1 MVNIMNILNA
11 TFRTIFFYF
20 FIIVVFRLMGKREIG
35 ELSLMDLVVSLLIAE
50 LVAISIENYDESM
63 LLTII
68 PIVILLVF
76 EIIFGVL
83 SVKSEK
89 FRTLV
94 DGKPSLII
102 NKGKIN
108 KTEMKKQRYSL
119 DDLLLQLREKDVSD
133 IREVDYAILEING
146 KLSVFKKKDNN
157 RNTFP
162 LPIIIDGKVDFYNLY
177 SIKKSNSW
185 LLNTLINKNI
195 KVEDVFYSFYQNNEL
210 YIIKNSEAKN

>member
-1 MVNIMNILNA
+1 MVNIMNILNV

-89 FRTLV
+89 FRILV

-119 DDLLLQLREKDVSD
+119 DDLMLELRNNNIEDLTQVKF
-133 IREVDYAILEING
+133 AILENNGRLNLYKNDTSDIPFPLILDGCVQKDTLNYIN
-146 KLSVFKKKDNN
+146 KDLDWLIDNLDNKNLNIEDIFYAFYKDN
-157 RNTFP
+157 
-162 LPIIIDGKVDFYNLY
+162 KVY
-177 SIKKSNSW
+177 
-185 LLNTLINKNI
+185 
-195 KVEDVFYSFYQNNEL
+195 V
-210 YIIKNSEAKN
+210 IKNDELS

>member
-1 MVNIMNILNA
+1 MVNIMNILNV

-68 PIVILLVF
+68 PIAILLVF

-89 FRTLV
+89 FRILV

-119 DDLLLQLREKDVSD
+119 DDLMLELRNNNIEDLTQVKF
-133 IREVDYAILEING
+133 AILENNG
-146 KLSVFKKKDNN
+146 RLNLYKNDTSDIP
-157 RNTFP
+157 FP
-162 LPIIIDGKVDFYNLY
+162 LIIDGCVQKDT
-177 SIKKSNSW
+177 
-185 LLNTLINKNI
+185 LNYINKDLDWLIDNLDNKNLNI
-195 KVEDVFYSFYQNNEL
+195 EDIFYAFYKDNKVYV
-210 YIIKNSEAKN
+210 IKNDELS

>member
-119 DDLLLQLREKDVSD
+119 DDLMLELRNNNIEDLTQV
-133 IREVDYAILEING
+133 RFAILENNGRLNLYKNDTSDIPFPLILDGCVQKDTLSYIN
-146 KLSVFKKKDNN
+146 KDLDWLIDNLDNKNLNIEDIFYAFYKDN
-157 RNTFP
+157 
-162 LPIIIDGKVDFYNLY
+162 KVY
-177 SIKKSNSW
+177 
-185 LLNTLINKNI
+185 
-195 KVEDVFYSFYQNNEL
+195 V
-210 YIIKNSEAKN
+210 IKNDELS

>member
-1 MVNIMNILNA
+1 MVNIMNILNVA
-11 TFRTIFFYF
+11 FRTIFFYF

-68 PIVILLVF
+68 PIAILLVF

-89 FRTLV
+89 FRILV

-119 DDLLLQLREKDVSD
+119 DDLMLELRNNNIEDLTQVKF
-133 IREVDYAILEING
+133 AILENNGRLNLYKNDTSDIPFPLILDGCVQKDTLNYIN
-146 KLSVFKKKDNN
+146 KDLDWLIDNLDNKNLNIEDIFYAFYKDN
-157 RNTFP
+157 
-162 LPIIIDGKVDFYNLY
+162 KVY
-177 SIKKSNSW
+177 
-185 LLNTLINKNI
+185 
-195 KVEDVFYSFYQNNEL
+195 V
-210 YIIKNSEAKN
+210 IKNDELS

>member
-1 MVNIMNILNA
+1 MVNIMNILNV
-11 TFRTIFFYF
+11 TFRTIFLYF

-68 PIVILLVF
+68 PIAILLVF

-89 FRTLV
+89 FRILV

-119 DDLLLQLREKDVSD
+119 DDLMLELRNNNIEDLTQVKF
-133 IREVDYAILEING
+133 AILENNG
-146 KLSVFKKKDNN
+146 RLNLYKNDTSDIP
-157 RNTFP
+157 FP
-162 LPIIIDGKVDFYNLY
+162 LIIDGCVQKDT
-177 SIKKSNSW
+177 
-185 LLNTLINKNI
+185 LNYINKDLDWLIDNLDNKNLNI
-195 KVEDVFYSFYQNNEL
+195 EDIFYAFYKDNKVYV
-210 YIIKNSEAKN
+210 IKNDELS

>member
-1 MVNIMNILNA
+1 MVNIMNILNV

-68 PIVILLVF
+68 PIAILLVF

-89 FRTLV
+89 FRILV

-119 DDLLLQLREKDVSD
+119 DDLMLELRNNNIEDLTQVKF
-133 IREVDYAILEING
+133 AILENNGRLNLYKNDTSDIPFPLILDVCVQKDTVNDIN
-146 KLSVFKKKDNN
+146 KDLDWLIDNLDNKNLNIEDIFYAFYKDN
-157 RNTFP
+157 
-162 LPIIIDGKVDFYNLY
+162 KVY
-177 SIKKSNSW
+177 
-185 LLNTLINKNI
+185 
-195 KVEDVFYSFYQNNEL
+195 V
-210 YIIKNSEAKN
+210 IKNDELR

>member
-1 MVNIMNILNA
+1 MNILNV

-50 LVAISIENYDESM
+50 LVAISIANYDESM

-68 PIVILLVF
+68 PIAILLVF

-89 FRTLV
+89 FRILV

-119 DDLLLQLREKDVSD
+119 DDLMLELRNNNIEDLTQVKF
-133 IREVDYAILEING
+133 AILENNGRLNLYKNDTSDIPFPLILDGCVQKDTLNYIN
-146 KLSVFKKKDNN
+146 KYLDLLIDNLDNKNLNIEDIFYAFYKDN
-157 RNTFP
+157 
-162 LPIIIDGKVDFYNLY
+162 KVY
-177 SIKKSNSW
+177 
-185 LLNTLINKNI
+185 
-195 KVEDVFYSFYQNNEL
+195 V
-210 YIIKNSEAKN
+210 IKNDELS

>member
-1 MVNIMNILNA
+1 MVNIMNILNV

-50 LVAISIENYDESM
+50 LVSISIENYDESM

-68 PIVILLVF
+68 PIAILLVF

-89 FRTLV
+89 FRILV

-119 DDLLLQLREKDVSD
+119 DDLMLELRNNNIEDLTQVKF
-133 IREVDYAILEING
+133 AILENNGRLNLYKNDTSDIPFPLILDGCVQKDTLNYIN
-146 KLSVFKKKDNN
+146 KDLDWLIDNLDNKNLNIEDIFYAFYKDN
-157 RNTFP
+157 
-162 LPIIIDGKVDFYNLY
+162 KVY
-177 SIKKSNSW
+177 
-185 LLNTLINKNI
+185 
-195 KVEDVFYSFYQNNEL
+195 V
-210 YIIKNSEAKN
+210 IKNDELS

>member
-1 MVNIMNILNA
+1 MVNIMNILNV
-11 TFRTIFFYF
+11 TFRIIFFYF

-68 PIVILLVF
+68 PIAILLVF

-89 FRTLV
+89 FRILV

-119 DDLLLQLREKDVSD
+119 DDLMLELRNNNIEDLTQVKF
-133 IREVDYAILEING
+133 AILENNGRLNLYKNDTSDIPFPLILDGCVQKDTLNYIN
-146 KLSVFKKKDNN
+146 KDLDWLIDNLDNKNLNIEDIFYAFYKDN
-157 RNTFP
+157 
-162 LPIIIDGKVDFYNLY
+162 KVY
-177 SIKKSNSW
+177 
-185 LLNTLINKNI
+185 
-195 KVEDVFYSFYQNNEL
+195 V
-210 YIIKNSEAKN
+210 IKNDELS

>member
-1 MVNIMNILNA
+1 MGENMDLVMVII
-11 TFRTIFFYF
+11 RTVLFYF
-20 FIIVVFRLMGKREIG
+20 IVLIVFRLMGKREIG

-68 PIVILLVF
+68 PIAILLVF
-76 EIIFGVL
+76 EKIFGVL

-89 FRTLV
+89 FRILV

-119 DDLLLQLREKDVSD
+119 DDLMLELRNNNIEDLTQVKF
-133 IREVDYAILEING
+133 AILENNGRLNLYKNDTSDIPFPLILDGCVQKDTLNYIN
-146 KLSVFKKKDNN
+146 KDLDWLIDNLDNKNLNIEDIFYAFYKDN
-157 RNTFP
+157 
-162 LPIIIDGKVDFYNLY
+162 KVY
-177 SIKKSNSW
+177 
-185 LLNTLINKNI
+185 
-195 KVEDVFYSFYQNNEL
+195 V
-210 YIIKNSEAKN
+210 IKNDELS

>member
-1 MVNIMNILNA
+1 MVNIMNILNV

-68 PIVILLVF
+68 PIAILLVF

-89 FRTLV
+89 FRILV

-119 DDLLLQLREKDVSD
+119 DDLMLELRNNNIEDLTQVKF
-133 IREVDYAILEING
+133 AILENNGRLNLYKNDTSDIPFPLILDGCVQKDTLNYIN
-146 KLSVFKKKDNN
+146 KDLDWLIDNLDNKNLNIEDIFYAFYKDN
-157 RNTFP
+157 
-162 LPIIIDGKVDFYNLY
+162 KVY
-177 SIKKSNSW
+177 
-185 LLNTLINKNI
+185 
-195 KVEDVFYSFYQNNEL
+195 V
-210 YIIKNSEAKN
+210 IKNDELS

>member
-1 MVNIMNILNA
+1 MVNIMNILNV

-89 FRTLV
+89 FRILV

-119 DDLLLQLREKDVSD
+119 DDLMLELRNNNIEDLTQVKF
-133 IREVDYAILEING
+133 AILENNGRLNIYKNDTSDIPFPLILDGCVQKDTLNYIN
-146 KLSVFKKKDNN
+146 KDLDWLIDNLDNKNLNIEDIFYAFYKDNKVYV
-157 RNTFP
+157 
-162 LPIIIDGKVDFYNLY
+162 IINDEI
-177 SIKKSNSW
+177 S
-185 LLNTLINKNI
+185 
-195 KVEDVFYSFYQNNEL
+195 
-210 YIIKNSEAKN
+210 

>member
-1 MVNIMNILNA
+1 MVNIMNILNV

-68 PIVILLVF
+68 PIAILLVF

-89 FRTLV
+89 FRILV

-119 DDLLLQLREKDVSD
+119 DDLMLELRNNNIEDLTQVKF
-133 IREVDYAILEING
+133 AILENNGRLNLYKNDTSDIPFPLILDGCVQKATLNYIN
-146 KLSVFKKKDNN
+146 KDLDWLIDNLDNKNLNIEDIFYAFYKDN
-157 RNTFP
+157 
-162 LPIIIDGKVDFYNLY
+162 KVY
-177 SIKKSNSW
+177 
-185 LLNTLINKNI
+185 
-195 KVEDVFYSFYQNNEL
+195 V
-210 YIIKNSEAKN
+210 IKNDELS

>member
-1 MVNIMNILNA
+1 MVNIMNILNV

-68 PIVILLVF
+68 PIAILLVF

-89 FRTLV
+89 FRILV
-94 DGKPSLII
+94 DRKPSLII

-119 DDLLLQLREKDVSD
+119 DDLMLELRNNNIEDLTQVKF
-133 IREVDYAILEING
+133 AILENNGRLNLYKNDTSDIPFPLILDGCVQKDTLNYIN
-146 KLSVFKKKDNN
+146 KDLDWLIDNLDNKNLNIEDIFYAFYKDN
-157 RNTFP
+157 
-162 LPIIIDGKVDFYNLY
+162 KVY
-177 SIKKSNSW
+177 
-185 LLNTLINKNI
+185 
-195 KVEDVFYSFYQNNEL
+195 V
-210 YIIKNSEAKN
+210 IKNDELS

>member
-1 MVNIMNILNA
+1 MNILNV

-68 PIVILLVF
+68 PIAILLVF

-89 FRTLV
+89 FRILV

-119 DDLLLQLREKDVSD
+119 DDLMLELRNNNIEDLTQVKF
-133 IREVDYAILEING
+133 AILENNGRLNLYKNDTSDIPFPLILDGCVQKDTLNYIN
-146 KLSVFKKKDNN
+146 KDLDWLIDNLDNKNLNIEDIFYAFYKDN
-157 RNTFP
+157 
-162 LPIIIDGKVDFYNLY
+162 KVY
-177 SIKKSNSW
+177 
-185 LLNTLINKNI
+185 
-195 KVEDVFYSFYQNNEL
+195 V
-210 YIIKNSEAKN
+210 IKNDELS

>member
-1 MVNIMNILNA
+1 MNILNV

-68 PIVILLVF
+68 PIAILLVF

-89 FRTLV
+89 FRILV

-119 DDLLLQLREKDVSD
+119 DDLMLELR
-133 IREVDYAILEING
+133 
-146 KLSVFKKKDNN
+146 NN
-157 RNTFP
+157 N
-162 LPIIIDGKVDFYNLY
+162 
-177 SIKKSNSW
+177 
-185 LLNTLINKNI
+185 
-195 KVEDVFYSFYQNNEL
+195 
-210 YIIKNSEAKN
+210 

>member
-1 MVNIMNILNA
+1 MVNIMNILNV

-68 PIVILLVF
+68 PIMILLVF

-89 FRTLV
+89 FRILV

-119 DDLLLQLREKDVSD
+119 DDLMLELRNNNIEDLTQVKF
-133 IREVDYAILEING
+133 AILENNGRLNLYKNDTSDIPFPLILDGCVQKDTLNYIN
-146 KLSVFKKKDNN
+146 KDLDWLIDNLDNKNLNIEDIFYAFYKDN
-157 RNTFP
+157 
-162 LPIIIDGKVDFYNLY
+162 KVY
-177 SIKKSNSW
+177 
-185 LLNTLINKNI
+185 
-195 KVEDVFYSFYQNNEL
+195 V
-210 YIIKNSEAKN
+210 IKNDELS